1 MVSPTLFDHA
11 FGEERRIG
19 NIVGLRRSILD
30 VKVGHNSHLRADDGR
45 ISPPISH
52 PISNCFRAVGHFAKV
67 KQTRAPQQAGYSI
80 TSLIVRNSGSE
91 TGRLTT
97 FAVLRLKFRSWSAV
111 VANLDVPEHSMTA
124 TTLS

>member
-30 VKVGHNSHLRADDGR
+30 VKVGHDLHLRADDGR

-52 PISNCFRAVGHFAKV
+52 PISNSFRAVGHFAKV
-67 KQTRAPQQAGYSI
+67 PETDSCTAASGLFDHIVDRAQQ
-80 TSLIVRNSGSE
+80 
-91 TGRLTT
+91 
-97 FAVLRLKFRSWSAV
+97 W
-111 VANLDVPEHSMTA
+111 
-124 TTLS
+124 